1 MRRERQHNPLW
12 HSDQPRMRSKA
23 VARSWGLPDRILEEM
38 MGGHAT
44 ASYKKGSM
52 IFVQGS
58 PGDILFCV
66 LSGLVKVCCPVKG
79 RERITVDLA
88 GPGELIGFAYVVDDV
103 GRRTQAFEARAAT
116 ACKLAVMTHERAT
129 KILETADRDALIRA
143 IEHLNAAWSKALQ
156 TRVRFL
162 GLDYRAR
169 LFEVLADLSARFGV
183 KDARGTL
190 LIPELSHTDFAQM
203 VGCSRAAV
211 SKLIENLISDG
222 ILARSGKRHIIL
234 RQDEPVRVSA

>member
-1 MRRERQHNPLW
+1 MRQDRQHNTLW
-12 HSDQPRMRSKA
+12 HSGLPQMRSKA
-23 VARSWGLPDRILEEM
+23 VVRRWGLPEEILDEM
-38 MGGHAT
+38 MSGNGT
-44 ASYKKGSM
+44 VGYKKASM
-52 IFVQGS
+52 IFMQGS

-88 GPGELIGFAYVVDDV
+88 GPGELIGFAYVVDNA
-103 GRRTQAFEARAAT
+103 GRRTQAFEARALT
-116 ACKLAVMTHERAT
+116 DCKLSVMTHERAM
-129 KILETADRDALIRA
+129 KILDTIDRAALIRA

-156 TRVRFL
+156 TRVRLL
-162 GLDYRAR
+162 GLDYRTR

-183 KDARGTL
+183 KDRRGTL
-190 LIPELSHTDFAQM
+190 LIPELSHSDFAEM

-211 SKLIENLISDG
+211 SKLIESLISEG

-234 RQDEPVRVSA
+234 RQDEPSRASA